1 MEAILC
7 DGSALHYWRTHVDA
21 TASTLGRGPFLPK
34 RRGRLCVDA
43 PSAAIVRDVKEL
55 GLCGDGT
62 VCLLVGKTSS
72 KRKLKGARVRVI
84 SSEVPSR
91 SLVRVTGDLYVVTP
105 ELLFLMA
112 ASKMSLVRLLELG
125 HELCGTYRMTGSGPT
140 YNTEPL
146 ACVSSIRSYVK
157 KAKGIRGRERALV
170 ACKYLADN
178 SGSPA
183 ETALSIMFRLPLY
196 YGGYGLGNPLLN
208 HRITLNKGASRLLGG
223 QMTIRP
229 DFYWSRAR
237 YPVEYDGTLY
247 HSTKAENDADE
258 RRRNAY
264 AALGMG
270 VTVVKPRHLRRVDL
284 LDEIAGAIRKNTGI
298 RAYRLPANYA
308 EAHYRLFMEACRY
321 WA

>member
-72 KRKLKGARVRVI
+72 KRNLKGARVRVI

-125 HELCGTYRMTGSGPT
+125 H
-140 YNTEPL
+140 
-146 ACVSSIRSYVK
+146 
-157 KAKGIRGRERALV
+157 
-170 ACKYLADN
+170 
-178 SGSPA
+178 
-183 ETALSIMFRLPLY
+183 
-196 YGGYGLGNPLLN
+196 
-208 HRITLNKGASRLLGG
+208 
-223 QMTIRP
+223 
-229 DFYWSRAR
+229 
-237 YPVEYDGTLY
+237 
-247 HSTKAENDADE
+247 
-258 RRRNAY
+258 
-264 AALGMG
+264 
-270 VTVVKPRHLRRVDL
+270 
-284 LDEIAGAIRKNTGI
+284 
-298 RAYRLPANYA
+298 
-308 EAHYRLFMEACRY
+308 
-321 WA
+321 